1 MVTSGSRSPLA
12 YLGAL
17 GRRGLGAL
25 LLGLTVLPWYRL
37 VAGRASGPAVEQT
50 LRLGEPYMQAVW
62 VGLVLM
68 AFGVVV
74 VGWLIPVAALSRLW
88 GRVESALLSP
98 TPMQFGVGLGLLA
111 TVIALWV
118 GGAVLDGKPRLVDG
132 VSQLVQGRYLAAG
145 MLSGPPLQDPEFWH
159 FQFMVLTDSGWVSQY
174 APGFTILLAA
184 GWFFGLVW
192 LVGPMMLGVAVL
204 LTSLVADRLFHAD
217 PIVARIGAALTA
229 LSPFLVFHSAAYM
242 NHVLAMALVVASIY
256 ASLRAVDGSWKW
268 SLLAGGAVGCS
279 FATRPFSGL
288 VLGFFATIV
297 VWLCV
302 PGRRGFT
309 PFEWAKRLGGA
320 ALGAAPFVLGVLMY
334 NARMFGAPDRFGYVA
349 AEGAG
354 HGLGFHV
361 DPWGNPY
368 GLLEAIGYT
377 SADLTGLSL
386 DLLQTPI
393 PAVAVI
399 GLYLLFAARVG
410 RGVGLVAVW
419 ALLPV
424 GAHFFYWHHD
434 LFMGPRLLY
443 EAAPGWCLLLA
454 AAAVGLVR
462 ALPEEGRLPWPR
474 SVAPGT
480 GLAGVFSLAL
490 IVAVTYS
497 MPGKLISYRSAVDS
511 PQPPEVEQASLVFV
525 HGSWENRLGGRLSG
539 LGVRMDSVR
548 LALQHNSTCSV
559 ELYLARVEG
568 SEEQGG
574 PENPTGPLTLRF
586 QESAGPAL
594 LELRMPSASV
604 VRSYRNEVL
613 DPMCERQ
620 AASDFNGVLSLP
632 PLVWQGDLPG
642 LGSAGAMFVRDLG
655 PERNARL
662 IARFPDREP
671 RVLLRHGEEVSLL
684 FYDQGMAQLWSID

>member
-1 MVTSGSRSPLA
+1 
-12 YLGAL
+12 
-17 GRRGLGAL
+17 
-25 LLGLTVLPWYRL
+25 
-37 VAGRASGPAVEQT
+37 
-50 LRLGEPYMQAVW
+50 
-62 VGLVLM
+62 
-68 AFGVVV
+68 
-74 VGWLIPVAALSRLW
+74 
-88 GRVESALLSP
+88 
-98 TPMQFGVGLGLLA
+98 
-111 TVIALWV
+111 
-118 GGAVLDGKPRLVDG
+118 
-132 VSQLVQGRYLAAG
+132 
-145 MLSGPPLQDPEFWH
+145 
-159 FQFMVLTDSGWVSQY
+159 
-174 APGFTILLAA
+174 
-184 GWFFGLVW
+184 
-192 LVGPMMLGVAVL
+192 
-204 LTSLVADRLFHAD
+204 
-217 PIVARIGAALTA
+217 
-229 LSPFLVFHSAAYM
+229 
-242 NHVLAMALVVASIY
+242 
-256 ASLRAVDGSWKW
+256 
-268 SLLAGGAVGCS
+268 
-279 FATRPFSGL
+279 
-288 VLGFFATIV
+288 
-297 VWLCV
+297 
-302 PGRRGFT
+302 
-309 PFEWAKRLGGA
+309 
-320 ALGAAPFVLGVLMY
+320 
-334 NARMFGAPDRFGYVA
+334 
-349 AEGAG
+349 
-354 HGLGFHV
+354 
-361 DPWGNPY
+361 
-368 GLLEAIGYT
+368 
-377 SADLTGLSL
+377 LSL

-399 GLYLLFAARVG
+399 GLYLLFAERVG

-490 IVAVTYS
+490 IVAATYS

-642 LGSAGAMFVRDLG
+642 LGSAGAMFVRDFG
-655 PERNARL
+655 PERNTRL